1 LPVEA
6 WTRFHQTPGGNAV
19 GGAFLLA
26 LGCLIVAVI
35 GAALVV
41 DGADDPRSAPFN
53 SRDFY

>member
-1 LPVEA
+1 M
-6 WTRFHQTPGGNAV
+6 

-35 GAALVV
+35 GAALAVV
-41 DGADDPRSAPFN
+41 GTDDPRSAPFN